1 MRRRRSR
8 GISRRAVLLG
18 GAGIVSAAAV
28 ASPPGRDLLGV
39 VGWWLTTTTPPQA
52 RIRVPEGVS
61 RGVIALDVE
70 VEAVPSWSFVEA
82 TLDGRPI
89 DPGPSLPI
97 DTRQLRDGEHVVRV
111 AIADGSLRRNVRWVE
126 ARFVSDNTPPQVAL
140 EPRAPTAVQGRTL
153 VLQARANEPVQLT
166 VHLDE
171 APPVSFAETGGTYV
185 ALVGVDAAAPAGTRT
200 LKVVAKDRAGN
211 EATLDAPLQVT
222 RGTFLS
228 EQIVIS
234 PEMFRFFTSGQYD
247 LELRQLAAY
256 YSASGTEKLWEGAFE
271 QPVRGVISS
280 GFGIDRT
287 YNGQERRRH
296 LGTDFDVPVGT
307 PVNAVARGRVVF
319 AETLPVRGA
328 AVVLDHGLGVHST
341 YYHLSRIDVKPG
353 DLVNRGQPIALSG
366 ATGMVTG
373 PHLHFEVRI
382 AGVAVEPMEWLRTR
396 FL

>member
-28 ASPPGRDLLGV
+28 SSPLGRDFLGV

-52 RIRVPEGVS
+52 RITIPDEVS
-61 RGVIALDVE
+61 RGLITLGVE
-70 VEAVPSWSFVEA
+70 VEEVPSWSFVEA

-89 DPGPSLPI
+89 EPGRALAI

-153 VLQARANEPVQLT
+153 LLQARANEPVQLT
-166 VHLDE
+166 LHLDD
-171 APPVSFAETGGTYV
+171 APPVSFAEKAGAYV

-200 LKVVAKDRAGN
+200 LKLVAKDRAGN
-211 EATLDAPLQVT
+211 EATFDAPLQVT
-222 RGTFLS
+222 RGSFLS
-228 EQIVIS
+228 EQILLS
-234 PEMFRFFTSGQYD
+234 PEQFRFFTSGQYD

-256 YSASGTEKLWEGAFE
+256 YSASGTEKLWEGVFE

-307 PVNAVARGRVVF
+307 PVHAVARGRVVF
-319 AETLPVRGA
+319 AETLPVRGSA
-328 AVVLDHGLGVHST
+328 LVLDHGLGVHST

-353 DLVNRGQPIALSG
+353 ELVNRGQPIALSG